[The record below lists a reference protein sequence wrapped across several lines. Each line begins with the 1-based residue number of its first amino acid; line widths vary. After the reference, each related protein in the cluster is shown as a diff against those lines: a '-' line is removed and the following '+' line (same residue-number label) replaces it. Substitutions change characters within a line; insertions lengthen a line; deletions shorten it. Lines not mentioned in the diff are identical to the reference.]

1 VWCEWGV
8 PLNERGAAIQFYY
21 EIEPEEITH
30 QRGERGGQNPT
41 EQFNFQIKLNKG
53 SLCPDSTLP
62 LSSTIYVRMNSQQ
75 CQTML
80 AALKSGCQNDAE
92 FWAAVAEL
100 RQSGTGSGASS
111 DAEGVAAAKK
121 RGPKPLAERTPE
133 QQAAHAAKKAAKA
146 AAKASGAS
154 ASSSDAE
161 GAAPVA
167 KPPKQQSDTQKA
179 WIGLVSD
186 TVKEMGAHGWSAWKD
201 AKGVLW
207 PASALNAEGQHVY
220 SDGPHAGK
228 TASHQRGGMARA
240 SFIKSQAVGLQ
251 GEWAEME

>member
-1 VWCEWGV
+1 
-8 PLNERGAAIQFYY
+8 
-21 EIEPEEITH
+21 
-30 QRGERGGQNPT
+30 
-41 EQFNFQIKLNKG
+41 
-53 SLCPDSTLP
+53 
-62 LSSTIYVRMNSQQ
+62 
-75 CQTML
+75 ML
-80 AALKSGCQNDAE
+80 AALRSGCQSEVVFWSALESFVEGTSPSESEQLREAQLRVAGMAGAE
-92 FWAAVAEL
+92 AEMAAEQK
-100 RQSGTGSGASS
+100 QSTASVASS
-111 DAEGVAAAKK
+111 DAEGGAVVKR

>member
-1 VWCEWGV
+1 
-8 PLNERGAAIQFYY
+8 
-21 EIEPEEITH
+21 
-30 QRGERGGQNPT
+30 
-41 EQFNFQIKLNKG
+41 
-53 SLCPDSTLP
+53 
-62 LSSTIYVRMNSQQ
+62 
-75 CQTML
+75 ML

-100 RQSGTGSGASS
+100 RQSGADAVVAVIRGLGTASGASS
-111 DAEGVAAAKK
+111 DAEDPVAYGAEGAMVARSSTLTPTGPGEVGWAEGVTAAKK